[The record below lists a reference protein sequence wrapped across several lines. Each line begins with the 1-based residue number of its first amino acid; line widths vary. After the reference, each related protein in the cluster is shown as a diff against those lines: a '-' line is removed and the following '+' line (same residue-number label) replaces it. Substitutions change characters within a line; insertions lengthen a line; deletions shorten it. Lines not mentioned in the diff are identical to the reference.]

1 MYSSYII
8 ALENYD
14 VIPTKAPPSKKSLS
28 FTSVTENKN
37 DQSLNSSKNADQESE
52 SRKRKV
58 DGDNLSQ
65 NESRKRNQSE
75 VFISPTDKEGLSGW
89 STFENFHNL
98 IKKCSVNNKK
108 NIMALFWSY

>member
-1 MYSSYII
+1 MFLI
-8 ALENYD
+8 ENYD
-14 VIPTKAPPSKKSLS
+14 VVPTKAPSSKKSLS

-37 DQSLNSSKNADQESE
+37 DQSLNSSKNVDQESE

-65 NESRKRNQSE
+65 NESRKRNQCE
-75 VFISPTDKEGLSGW
+75 VFTSPTDKEGSGW

-98 IKKCSVNNKK
+98 IKIFQLVKK
-108 NIMALFWSY
+108 SRY